1 MERFE
6 REQRARST
14 EPLVQERQEEGEE
27 IRFDQEERRDVEEE
41 RQVYEEHGQQ
51 EQTIR
56 LVS

>member
-14 EPLVQERQEEGEE
+14 EPIERQEEGEE

-41 RQVYEEHGQQ
+41 RQVYEEHEQQ